1 MTSLP
6 LITPQSVG
14 ANWQRWR
21 NFIIHDKLDN
31 GELLVCR
38 VSAPVPSCN
47 MIITLSHYYPGVNN
61 NTPVPRPPSYYRL
74 SGQNACNTPFM
85 TQTSV
90 AFQTVVGRL
99 GIQQFVSLLIECPR
113 NQSLTILAHHHLV
126 SLLLSGG
133 IILVRC
139 RGIKLGLRSQVLWN
153 LSRSI
158 HHKSHIYFDVEISL
172 MAICFFSW
180 IT

>member
-1 MTSLP
+1 MTSPPHHSL
-6 LITPQSVG
+6 QSVG

-31 GELLVCR
+31 SELLLCR
-38 VSAPVPSCN
+38 VSAPVPEYDNNVITLLLSRGL
-47 MIITLSHYYPGVNN
+47 IITHQSPA
-61 NTPVPRPPSYYRL
+61 PSYYRL

-90 AFQTVVGRL
+90 AFQTVVRRL

-113 NQSLTILAHHHLV
+113 NQSLTTLAHHHLV